1 MTPKDSD
8 SAGFGRLTICE
19 RSQIPGAV
27 DGAWWPRS
35 ADLGG
40 ELPDLVAVL
49 SRLIGPIRR
58 VVYDPSSWTSAPSRV
73 IHRNQAVAV
82 DAYRLVANDTI
93 YLVGSHSRD
102 ALLYVIGAQVPLPA
116 ARSVLDVV
124 DGGRESIGVG
134 LLRRLTN
141 REPAAAGD
149 RQEDAAL

>member
-8 SAGFGRLTICE
+8 SPGSGRLTICD
-19 RSQIPGAV
+19 RAQIPGAV

-35 ADLGG
+35 ADLGD

-58 VVYDPSSWTSAPSRV
+58 VVYDPSSWKSAPSRV
-73 IHRNQAVAV
+73 IHRDYAVAV
-82 DAYRLVANDTI
+82 DAYRLVASDTI

-102 ALLYVIGAQVPLPA
+102 ALLYVIGAQVPPTM
-116 ARSVLDVV
+116 ARSALDTV

-134 LLRRLTN
+134 LLRQLTH
-141 REPAAAGD
+141 REPATAGD
-149 RQEDAAL
+149 RQEDAAG